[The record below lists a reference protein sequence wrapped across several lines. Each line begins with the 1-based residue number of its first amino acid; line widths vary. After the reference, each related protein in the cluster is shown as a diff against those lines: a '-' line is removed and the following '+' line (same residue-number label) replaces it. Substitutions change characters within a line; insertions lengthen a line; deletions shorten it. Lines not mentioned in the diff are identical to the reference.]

1 MVPSVVV
8 RSGSWELR
16 ALSLA
21 VFSPQSRG
29 LATYGWPLVS
39 GLWRTCCPLWSA
51 WISLGFL
58 SGSLRAL
65 QVCTYTHTPSFQCNN
80 VFCSMSILISIL
92 HHLFPSNICQK
103 VWEGLICY
111 LPLSSCVVDADADY
125 PFPYFFS
132 SMMVLDVGMIIVFLW
147 APLLLIWDLSK
158 LAMSGLAEFILVSH
172 LVSFQSWFPSILLIY
187 FGFQSWMSC
196 TLGNKMA
203 HSGSSSS
210 FCKVFRIFFPDRI
223 SHSLVIWHGV

>member
-39 GLWRTCCPLWSA
+39 GLQRTCCPLWSA
-51 WISLGFL
+51 WISLGLL

-65 QVCTYTHTPSFQCNN
+65 RVCTYTHTPSFQCNN

-103 VWEGLICY
+103 VWEGLICF
-111 LPLSSCVVDADADY
+111 LPLGSCVVGADADY
-125 PFPYFFS
+125 PFPYFFP
-132 SMMVLDVGMIIVFLW
+132 SMMVLDVGMFSPPLSTSSSNLRFLKIGYVRVGW
-147 APLLLIWDLSK
+147 VHSSVPSGFLS
-158 LAMSGLAEFILVSH
+158 ILVSKYSVNS
-172 LVSFQSWFPSILLIY
+172 LWSSILNVLY
-187 FGFQSWMSC
+187 TG
-196 TLGNKMA
+196 
-203 HSGSSSS
+203 
-210 FCKVFRIFFPDRI
+210 
-223 SHSLVIWHGV
+223 

>member
-8 RSGSWELR
+8 RSGSCELR

-39 GLWRTCCPLWSA
+39 GLQRTCCPLWSA
-51 WISLGFL
+51 WISLGLL
-58 SGSLRAL
+58 SGSLRSL
-65 QVCTYTHTPSFQCNN
+65 RVCTYTHTPSFQCNN

-92 HHLFPSNICQK
+92 HHLFQ
-103 VWEGLICY
+103 WWY
-111 LPLSSCVVDADADY
+111 LMLGCL
-125 PFPYFFS
+125 
-132 SMMVLDVGMIIVFLW
+132 VLLW
-147 APLLLIWDLSK
+147 APLLLTWDFSK

-172 LVSFQSWFPSILLIY
+172 LVSFQSWFPNILLIL
-187 FGFQSWMSC
+187 FGLQSWMSC

-203 HSGSSSS
+203 HSGS
-210 FCKVFRIFFPDRI
+210 FFFLQSV
-223 SHSLVIWHGV
+223 SHILSWQNLT